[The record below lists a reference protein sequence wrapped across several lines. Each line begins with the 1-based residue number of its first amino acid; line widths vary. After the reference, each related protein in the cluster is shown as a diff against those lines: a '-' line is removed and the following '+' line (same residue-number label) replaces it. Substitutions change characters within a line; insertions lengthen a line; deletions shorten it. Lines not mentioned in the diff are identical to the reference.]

1 MRLYTKIVLIVGLSF
16 SLSNMAKA
24 QVDFDSF
31 LEAGI
36 ADANKL
42 LESYLE
48 PGFQGLGYGIN
59 GGWYNTA
66 RPHQSFGFE
75 LSISAAA
82 AIVPTSAQFFTFNN
96 SDYQNVRLSDNSRN
110 QLPTLFGPN
119 LGADDLPE
127 LTFLDPDSGQELIRI
142 SAPTGLGFDEEFPL
156 NAVPTPMVQ
165 LSVGLIKN
173 TDIKLR
179 YVPATT
185 IGEDEDAEV
194 ELFGLGIMHDIK
206 QHIPV
211 IKNLP
216 FDLSVFAGFTNM
228 KTTLAVDASANQF
241 AELETKGTLIQ
252 ALVSKKLAFITAY
265 GGIGYSKAT
274 TTFNLLGN
282 YTTET
287 STFTD
292 PISLAYENNGLR
304 ANVGL
309 RLRLLFFN
317 IFGEYAFQ
325 EYNTATVG
333 IGFSFREG
341 KSTTNIPIVPGI

>member
-1 MRLYTKIVLIVGLSF
+1 MKKLFQVILALAILLGV
-16 SLSNMAKA
+16 NQKA
-24 QVDFDSF
+24 QAQFDFDSF

-36 ADANKL
+36 NDANKL

-48 PGFQGLGYGIN
+48 PGFQGMGYGIN

-66 RPHQSFGFE
+66 RPHQTLGFE
-75 LSISAAA
+75 LSFSASA
-82 AIVPTSAQFFTFNN
+82 AIVPSSAQFFTFKN

-127 LTFLDPDSGQELIRI
+127 LTFLDPDTGQEVIRI
-142 SAPTGLGFDEEFPL
+142 SAPTGLGIDETLPL

-165 LSVGLIKN
+165 LSVGLFKG

-185 IGEDEDAEV
+185 FGEDDDAEV
-194 ELFGLGIMHDIK
+194 ELFGLGVMHDIK

-211 IKNLP
+211 IKALP
-216 FDLSVFAGFTNM
+216 FDLSIFAGFTNL
-228 KTTLAVDASANQF
+228 KTTLAVDASVNQF
-241 AELETKGTLIQ
+241 AEIETKGVILQ

-265 GGIGYSKAT
+265 GGIGYSKAS
-274 TTFNLLGN
+274 TTFNLLGT

-292 PISLAYENNGLR
+292 PINLAYDNNGVR

-325 EYNTATVG
+325 TYNTATVG

-341 KSTTNIPIVPGI
+341 KSSTNIPIVPGI